1 MRRPLDSTD
10 RRLLV
15 LLALVVAAPVAG
27 CSVLPQSTDSTATL
41 PNATA
46 AAEQY
51 ERLDTVQLTINATSE
66 RAENTSWSVQR
77 LSMRPGTG
85 DFRNVVRATGSDSA
99 TNRSLGVGSRIV
111 SNGSVRYIYAARSD
125 TVTRS
130 PVSEPNGSRVADIRR
145 LFAELRDD
153 NNGTIRRPTPGISQL
168 PTVPA
173 DAQSS
178 TGAANESVEWRENR
192 VTVQY
197 RGTESVAGR
206 STYVVELRPATDNAS
221 LTEATLWL
229 DTEYLYPLKRHT
241 VTFQRGDR
249 YEFTSV
255 ARNVTFDADLPD
267 GTFEFAVDTLSEN
280 VSVVRSNS
288 YDSRQEMVTALDRSV
303 PDPTVPDEFAFDSGY
318 YRRGDSSHLSLT
330 YATADE
336 RESIR
341 VSVFHEPG
349 TLSGRQV
356 TIDGQQATV
365 STFRGRRFLSF
376 NDDGRQFSVS
386 GTVENATLRDVAASL
401 VDD

>member
-1 MRRPLDSTD
+1 MRRLLDSDD
-10 RRLLV
+10 RRPLV
-15 LLALVVAAPVAG
+15 LLALVVVALLAG
-27 CSVLPQSTDSTATL
+27 CSFFAQSADSTATL

-66 RAENTSWSVQR
+66 RAGNTSWSVQR

-99 TNRSLGVGSRIV
+99 TNHSLGVGSRIV
-111 SNGSVRYIYAARSD
+111 SNGSVRYIYATRSD

-130 PVSEPNGSRVADIRR
+130 PVSEPNGSRVVDIRR
-145 LFAELRDD
+145 LFGELRDD
-153 NNGTIRRPTPGISQL
+153 DNGTIRRPTPGISQL

-173 DAQSS
+173 DSQSS

-221 LTEATLWL
+221 LAEATLWL
-229 DTEYLYPLKRHT
+229 DTEYLYPLKRHS
-241 VTFQRGDR
+241 VTFHRGDR
-249 YEFTSV
+249 YEFTSI
-255 ARNVTFDADLPD
+255 ARNVTFDADLSD
-267 GTFEFAVDTLSEN
+267 GTFEFDVSSLPEN

-288 YDSRQEMVTALDRSV
+288 FDSRREMVATLDRSV
-303 PDPTVPDEFAFDSGY
+303 PDPTVPEAFEFDSGY
-318 YRRGDSSHLSLT
+318 YRRDDGRHLSVT
-330 YATADE
+330 YTTADD

-341 VSVFHEPG
+341 VSVFSEPG
-349 TLSGRQV
+349 NLSGRQV
-356 TIDGQQATV
+356 TIDGRQAAI
-365 STFRGRRFLSF
+365 STFRDRRFLHF

-386 GTVENATLRDVAASL
+386 GTVANATLRDVAGSL